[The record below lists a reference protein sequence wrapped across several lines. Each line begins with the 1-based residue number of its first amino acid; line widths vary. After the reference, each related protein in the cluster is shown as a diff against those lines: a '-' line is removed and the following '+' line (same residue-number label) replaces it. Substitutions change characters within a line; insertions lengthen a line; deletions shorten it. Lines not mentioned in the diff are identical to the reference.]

1 MRFATVIAGT
11 HGKTTTAMI
20 SGIYGRGGLDPTFVS
35 SGLVKAAGVHASRLK
50 PLPDCGSGRK
60 RCLFPAFTA
69 DGGRGHQYRAGITWI
84 LITVILKTTKDTF
97 VNFLH
102 NLPFYGLAVVCMDDA
117 VIREIVPRIGRY
129 VITYGFHED
138 ADVRITDFEQRGS
151 QCFFT
156 VHGENLPDRLWN

>member
-1 MRFATVIAGT
+1 
-11 HGKTTTAMI
+11 
-20 SGIYGRGGLDPTFVS
+20 
-35 SGLVKAAGVHASRLK
+35 
-50 PLPDCGSGRK
+50 
-60 RCLFPAFTA
+60 
-69 DGGRGHQYRAGITWI
+69 
-84 LITVILKTTKDTF
+84 TF

-156 VHGENLPDRLWN
+156 VHRENLPDLTVELNAPGRHNVLNATAAIAVATEEGIPDEDILASLHEFQGTGRRFD